1 MRKLRYGLSMLVEDF
16 LQRWA
21 AAKAAA
27 GLRKML
33 REYGFTELES
43 GRWER
48 PLTPTI
54 DPIEITLPMKKR
66 PPSPALYAL
75 IIVIANLV
83 AVGAAAFG
91 LAWLVGL
98 L

>member
-1 MRKLRYGLSMLVEDF
+1 MLVEDF

-21 AAKAAA
+21 AAKAVA

-33 REYGFTELES
+33 RKYGFTELEP

-54 DPIEITLPMKKR
+54 DPVEITLPMKKML
-66 PPSPALYAL
+66 PSPALYAL

-91 LAWLVGL
+91 LAWPVGL

>member
-1 MRKLRYGLSMLVEDF
+1 MLGYRLSMLVEDF

-33 REYGFTELES
+33 RKYGFTELES

-48 PLTPTI
+48 PLTPTV
-54 DPIEITLPMKKR
+54 DPIEITPPMKKM
-66 PPSPALYAL
+66 PPSPALYTL

>member
-1 MRKLRYGLSMLVEDF
+1 MRKLGYRLSMLVEDF
-16 LQRWA
+16 LQGWA

-48 PLTPTI
+48 PLAPTI
-54 DPIEITLPMKKR
+54 DPIEITLPMKER
-66 PPSPALYAL
+66 PPFPAIYAL

-83 AVGAAAFG
+83 AVGAAVFG

>member
-1 MRKLRYGLSMLVEDF
+1 MRKLRCRLSMLVENF
-16 LQRWA
+16 LQRW
-21 AAKAAA
+21 AAA

-43 GRWER
+43 GRWQR

-66 PPSPALYAL
+66 PLSAALYAL

>member
-1 MRKLRYGLSMLVEDF
+1 MRKLRYRLSMLVEDF

-21 AAKAAA
+21 AARAAA
-27 GLRKML
+27 GHRKML

-43 GRWER
+43 GRWEK

-54 DPIEITLPMKKR
+54 DPIELTLPMKKR
-66 PPSPALYAL
+66 RPSPALYAL

>member
-1 MRKLRYGLSMLVEDF
+1 MRKLRYRLSMLVEDF
-16 LQRWA
+16 VQRWA

-33 REYGFTELES
+33 REYGFTELGS
-43 GRWER
+43 GRWEK

-54 DPIEITLPMKKR
+54 EPIEITLPMKKR
-66 PPSPALYAL
+66 RPSPALYAL
-75 IIVIANLV
+75 IIIIANLV

-91 LAWLVGL
+91 LAWLVGRL
-98 L
+98 

>member
-1 MRKLRYGLSMLVEDF
+1 MLGYRLSLLVEDF

-33 REYGFTELES
+33 RKYGFTELEP

-54 DPIEITLPMKKR
+54 DPIEITLPMKR
-66 PPSPALYAL
+66 MLPSPVLYTL

-98 L
+98 V

>member
-1 MRKLRYGLSMLVEDF
+1 MLGYRLSLLVEDF

-27 GLRKML
+27 GLKML
-33 REYGFTELES
+33 RKYGFTELEP
-43 GRWER
+43 GRWGR

-54 DPIEITLPMKKR
+54 DPIEITLPMKKML
-66 PPSPALYAL
+66 PSPALYTL

-98 L
+98 V